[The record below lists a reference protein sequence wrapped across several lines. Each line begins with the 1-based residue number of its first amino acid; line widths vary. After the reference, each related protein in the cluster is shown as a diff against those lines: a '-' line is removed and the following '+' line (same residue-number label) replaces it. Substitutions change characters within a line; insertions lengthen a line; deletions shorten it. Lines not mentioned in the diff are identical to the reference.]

1 MNPYELIDRL
11 CDITTMQADI
21 IRKQQ
26 AVIMQHGI
34 EIESQ
39 ELDEL
44 LRNAEL
50 RMDQVEYCKRRL

>member
-11 CDITTMQADI
+11 CGVVTLQADI

-34 EIESQ
+34 EMEDSRLKEQ
-39 ELDEL
+39 LKQMEDVLDF
-44 LRNAEL
+44 AEYEM
-50 RMDQVEYCKRRL
+50 RTI